1 MAGRLPGHVL
11 DETIACR
18 ARGDVTQVL
27 ANSIIYAS
35 MIAIIA
41 VGISLSYSILRFAN
55 FAHIQYAVVGG
66 YMTYAGTRLGLPIV
80 AAVAASAVFVGLL
93 AIVVDALV
101 FSRLRAIAPEGKM
114 IVSWGV
120 ALFIRAIVASVFGG
134 GAIIIET
141 QTVPIRFA
149 GAVFTSLDLIVVLA
163 TVAFMVLLHV
173 FLYRTRTG
181 SALRAL
187 ASNYDLAVTRGI
199 PGERMIRL
207 MWFVSGAYAA
217 IGGSLLALETRL
229 QPNMDLIILLPVFA
243 AVTIG
248 GLSNVF
254 GAVIGALVLSLAQNI
269 LIVVDFGSLVG
280 SGPWFIPSQF
290 RDFVAV
296 LAMVVVLLL
305 RPASARRAAA

>member
-1 MAGRLPGHVL
+1 M
-11 DETIACR
+11 I
-18 ARGDVTQVL
+18 QVL

-41 VGISLSYSILRFAN
+41 VGIALSYSILRFAN

-66 YMTYAGTRLGLPIV
+66 YATYVGTRLGLPIV

-120 ALFIRAIVASVFGG
+120 ALFIRAIVASIFGG
-134 GAIIIET
+134 AAIIIET
-141 QTVPIRFA
+141 SSTPIRFG
-149 GAVFTSLDLIVVLA
+149 GAIFTSLDVIVVVS
-163 TVAFMVLLHV
+163 TIVFMILLHA
-173 FLYRTRTG
+173 FLYRTRAG
-181 SALRAL
+181 SALRAR

-207 MWFVSGAYAA
+207 MWFISGAYAA

-254 GAVIGALVLSLAQNI
+254 GAVLGAFVLSLAQNV
-269 LIVVDFGSLVG
+269 LIVIDFGALLG
-280 SGPWFIPSQF
+280 GDPWYIPSQF

-296 LAMVVVLLL
+296 LAMVMVLLI
-305 RPASARRAAA
+305 RPPSARRAAG

>member
-1 MAGRLPGHVL
+1 M
-11 DETIACR
+11 I
-18 ARGDVTQVL
+18 QVL

-41 VGISLSYSILRFAN
+41 VGIALSYSILRFAN

-66 YMTYAGTRLGLPIV
+66 YATYVGTRLGLPIV
-80 AAVAASAVFVGLL
+80 AAVAASAAFVGVL
-93 AIVVDALV
+93 AIIVDVLV

-120 ALFIRAIVASVFGG
+120 ALFIRAIVASIFGG
-134 GAIIIET
+134 AAIIIET
-141 QTVPIRFA
+141 SSTPIRLG
-149 GAVFTSLDLIVVLA
+149 GAIFTSLDVIVVVS
-163 TVAFMVLLHV
+163 TVVFMILLHA
-173 FLYRTRTG
+173 FLYRTRAG

-254 GAVIGALVLSLAQNI
+254 GAVLGAFVLSLAQNV
-269 LIVVDFGSLVG
+269 LIVVDFGALLG
-280 SGPWFIPSQF
+280 GDPWYIPSQF

-296 LAMVVVLLL
+296 LAMVVVLLI
-305 RPASARRAAA
+305 RPASARRAGA

>member
-1 MAGRLPGHVL
+1 M
-11 DETIACR
+11 I
-18 ARGDVTQVL
+18 QVFV
-27 ANSIIYAS
+27 NSIVYAS

-41 VGISLSYSILRFAN
+41 VGVSLSYSILRFAN

-66 YMTYAGTRLGLPIV
+66 YATYVGTRLGLPIV
-80 AAVAASAVFVGLL
+80 AAVAASAVVVGLL
-93 AIVVDALV
+93 AVLVDVLV
-101 FSRLRAIAPEGKM
+101 FSRLRTIAPEGKM

-120 ALFIRAIVASVFGG
+120 ALFIRAIVASIFGGSAIILETSTSVIRLG
-134 GAIIIET
+134 GAI
-141 QTVPIRFA
+141 
-149 GAVFTSLDLIVVLA
+149 FTSLDLIVVLS
-163 TVAFMVLLHV
+163 TVAFMLLLHV

-217 IGGSLLALETRL
+217 VGGSLIALETRL

-254 GAVIGALVLSLAQNI
+254 GAVVGALVLSLAQNVMI
-269 LIVVDFGSLVG
+269 AVDFGALVG
-280 SGPWFIPSQF
+280 AGSWYVPSQF
-290 RDFVAV
+290 RDYIAV
-296 LAMVVVLLL
+296 LAMVVVLIL
-305 RPASARRAAA
+305 RPASTRRAMA

>member
-1 MAGRLPGHVL
+1 MFAMRPSPSQPGGRV
-11 DETIACR
+11 I
-18 ARGDVTQVL
+18 QVL
-27 ANSIIYAS
+27 VNSIIYAS
-35 MIAIIA
+35 EIAIIA

-66 YMTYAGTRLGLPIV
+66 YATYVGARLGLPIV
-80 AAVAASAVFVGLL
+80 AAVAASAVFVGGL
-93 AIVVDALV
+93 AILIDMLV

-120 ALFIRAIVASVFGG
+120 ALFVRAIVASVFGG
-134 GAIIIET
+134 SALILET
-141 QTVPIRFA
+141 STVPIRVG
-149 GAVFTSLDLIVVLA
+149 GAIFTSLDLIVVLS
-163 TVAFMVLLHV
+163 TVGFMILLHA

-207 MWFVSGAYAA
+207 MWFISGAYAA
-217 IGGSLLALETRL
+217 IGGSLIALETRL

-254 GAVIGALVLSLAQNI
+254 GAVLGALVLSLAQNF
-269 LIVVDFGSLVG
+269 LIAVDFGSLVG
-280 SGPWFIPSQF
+280 ADPWFVPSQY
-290 RDFVAV
+290 RDYIAV

-305 RPASARRAAA
+305 RPASARRAVA

>member
-1 MAGRLPGHVL
+1 V
-11 DETIACR
+11 I
-18 ARGDVTQVL
+18 QVFV
-27 ANSIIYAS
+27 NSIVYAS

-41 VGISLSYSILRFAN
+41 VGVSLSYSILRFAN

-66 YMTYAGTRLGLPIV
+66 YATYVGTRLGLPIV
-80 AAVAASAVFVGLL
+80 AAVAASAVVVGLL
-93 AIVVDALV
+93 AVLVDVLV
-101 FSRLRAIAPEGKM
+101 FSRLRTIAPEGKM

-120 ALFIRAIVASVFGG
+120 ALFIRAIVASIFGGSAIILETSTSVIRLG
-134 GAIIIET
+134 GAI
-141 QTVPIRFA
+141 
-149 GAVFTSLDLIVVLA
+149 FTSLDLIVVLS
-163 TVAFMVLLHV
+163 TVAFMLLLHV

-217 IGGSLLALETRL
+217 VGGSLIALETRL

-254 GAVIGALVLSLAQNI
+254 GAVVGALVLSLAQNVMI
-269 LIVVDFGSLVG
+269 AVDFGALVG
-280 SGPWFIPSQF
+280 AGSWYVPSQF
-290 RDFVAV
+290 RDYIAV
-296 LAMVVVLLL
+296 LAMVVVLIL
-305 RPASARRAAA
+305 RPASTRRAMA

>member
-1 MAGRLPGHVL
+1 M
-11 DETIACR
+11 I
-18 ARGDVTQVL
+18 QVVV
-27 ANSIIYAS
+27 NSIVYAS

-41 VGISLSYSILRFAN
+41 VGVSLSYSILRFAN

-66 YMTYAGTRLGLPIV
+66 YATYLGTRLGLPLV
-80 AAVAASAVFVGLL
+80 VAVAASAVVVGLL
-93 AIVVDALV
+93 AVLVDVLV
-101 FSRLRAIAPEGKM
+101 FSRLRNIAAEGKM

-120 ALFIRAIVASVFGG
+120 ALFIRAIVASIFGGSAIILESSSSVIRLG
-134 GAIIIET
+134 GAI
-141 QTVPIRFA
+141 
-149 GAVFTSLDLIVVLA
+149 FTSLDLIVVLS
-163 TVAFMVLLHV
+163 TVACMLLLHG

-217 IGGSLLALETRL
+217 VGGSLIALETRL

-254 GAVIGALVLSLAQNI
+254 GAVIGALVLSFAQNVMI
-269 LIVVDFGSLVG
+269 AVDFGALVG
-280 SGPWFIPSQF
+280 AESWYVPSQF
-290 RDFVAV
+290 RDYVAV
-296 LAMVVVLLL
+296 LAMVIVLIL
-305 RPASARRAAA
+305 RPASARRAMA